1 MKNIRETIGGDVSK
15 STIDFHLHVNNRR
28 FRCENN
34 LKGFKAILKFLKSCG
49 LKTSEVLFCIEHTGL
64 YSMPLAAFLAEQNI
78 SFVIVPGLEIKRSIG
93 ITRGKDDK
101 VDAKRIAEF
110 AHLRRD
116 KLEPSTLPSKEVM
129 RIKHLL
135 ALRERMVAQK
145 AGYQS
150 SVKEY
155 RIALD
160 PKENKVLFDAQTKL
174 ISELVKQIKNVE
186 KEILDT
192 IKSDKTMK
200 ELYNL
205 ITSIK
210 GIGFVIG
217 SYLLVTTNCFTAFD
231 SARKYACYAGIAP
244 FPFQSGSSIR
254 GKTKVNHLANKT
266 IKTKL
271 IMAASIAIQYDSQL
285 KQYYEDRLKKGK
297 NKMSTINI
305 IKNKLIHR
313 VFAVVK
319 RKSPYVQLGLHAG

>member
-1 MKNIRETIGGDVSK
+1 MKNLRETVGVDVSK
-15 STIDFHLHVNNRR
+15 LTIDVHLHVNNRHCQ
-28 FRCENN
+28 FGNN
-34 LKGFKAILKFLKSCG
+34 RKGFKAMLKFLKSSG
-49 LKTSEVLFCIEHTGL
+49 LDTSEVLFCFEHTGL
-64 YSMPLAAFLAEQNI
+64 YSMSLAGFLSEMEI
-78 SFVIVPGLEIKRSIG
+78 LFVIVPGLEIKRSIG
-93 ITRGKDDK
+93 MTRGKDDK
-101 VDAKRIAEF
+101 VDARRIAEF

-129 RIKHLL
+129 RLKHLL
-135 ALRERMVAQK
+135 QLRERMVAQK

-155 RIALD
+155 KTALD
-160 PKENKVLFDAQTKL
+160 PKDYKVLYDAQAKL
-174 ISELVKQIKNVE
+174 ISELEKQIKKVE

-192 IKSDKTMK
+192 IKSDQTMH
-200 ELYNL
+200 ELYKL

-231 SARKYACYAGIAP
+231 NARKYACYAGIAP
-244 FPFQSGSSIR
+244 FPYQSGSSIN

-271 IMAASIAIQYDSQL
+271 IMAASVAIQYDPEL
-285 KQYYEDRLKKGK
+285 KQYYQERLKKGK

-319 RKSPYVQLGLHAG
+319 RKSPYVQLGKHAA

>member
-1 MKNIRETIGGDVSK
+1 MKNLRETVGVDVSK
-15 STIDFHLHVNNRR
+15 STIDVHLHVNNRHAQ
-28 FRCENN
+28 FENN
-34 LKGFKAILKFLKSCG
+34 LKGFKDMLKFLKSCG
-49 LKTSEVLFCIEHTGL
+49 LQTSEVLFCLEHTGL
-64 YSMPLAAFLAEQNI
+64 YSMSLAAFLSEQNI
-78 SFVIVPGLEIKRSIG
+78 LFVIVPGLEIKRSIG
-93 ITRGKDDK
+93 MTRGKNDK

-116 KLEPSTLPSKEVM
+116 KLEPSTLPSKKVLK
-129 RIKHLL
+129 IKHLL

-145 AGYQS
+145 AGYQGS
-150 SVKEY
+150 FKEY
-155 RIALD
+155 KIALD
-160 PKENKVLFDAQTKL
+160 PKEYKVLFDAQTKL
-174 ISELVKQIKNVE
+174 ISELEKQIKNVE

-192 IKSDKTMK
+192 IKSDQTMK
-200 ELYNL
+200 ELYSL

-210 GIGFVIG
+210 GIGFVVG
-217 SYLLVTTNCFTAFD
+217 SYLMVTTNCFTAFD
-231 SARKYACYAGIAP
+231 NARKYACYAGIAP
-244 FPFQSGSSIR
+244 FPYQSGSSIN

-271 IMAASIAIQYDSQL
+271 IMAASIAIQYDQQL

-319 RKSPYVQLGLHAG
+319 RKSPYVQLGMHAG